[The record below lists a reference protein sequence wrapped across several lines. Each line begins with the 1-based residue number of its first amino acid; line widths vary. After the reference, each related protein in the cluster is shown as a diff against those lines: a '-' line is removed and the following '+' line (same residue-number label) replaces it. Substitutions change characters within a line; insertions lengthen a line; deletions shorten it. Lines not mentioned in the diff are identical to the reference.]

1 MDKEFETQCSKT
13 NQHKSVVHSQNRLQ
27 IKWISSFLC
36 NSVINGFDRDISW
49 QEVPR
54 EFCFISFVCLFV
66 SNKGVDSVV
75 EDHSNGSRCGGQ
87 NRGEALN

>member
-1 MDKEFETQCSKT
+1 M
-13 NQHKSVVHSQNRLQ
+13 VHSQKRLQ

-36 NSVINGFDRDISW
+36 NSVVNGFDSDISW

-54 EFCFISFVCLFV
+54 EFSSFCSFVCLF
-66 SNKGVDSVV
+66 SNKGEDSVV